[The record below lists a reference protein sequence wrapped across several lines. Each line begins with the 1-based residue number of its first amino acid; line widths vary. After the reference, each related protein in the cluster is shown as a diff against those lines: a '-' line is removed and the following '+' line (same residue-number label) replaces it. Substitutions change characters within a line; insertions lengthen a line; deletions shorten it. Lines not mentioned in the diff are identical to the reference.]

1 MEVGEMESTKQS
13 IDMCMVC
20 EEKSDK
26 GIYIFQHFLCTKCE
40 QRMVVTETDDAEYQY
55 FIEKL
60 RKINRV
66 SC

>member
-1 MEVGEMESTKQS
+1 
-13 IDMCMVC
+13 MVC
-20 EEKSDK
+20 EEKSNK